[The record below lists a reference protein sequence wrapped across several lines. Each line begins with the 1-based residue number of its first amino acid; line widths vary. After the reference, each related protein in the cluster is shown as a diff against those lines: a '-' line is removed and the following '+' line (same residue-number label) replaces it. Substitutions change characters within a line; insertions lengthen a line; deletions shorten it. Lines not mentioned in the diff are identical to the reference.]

1 MLQSST
7 YLLINFLAVI
17 ICFIASFD
25 KRVQFYKHFGAFLIA
40 STIVAIPFIAWDI
53 WFTKIGVWW
62 FNTDYTTG
70 LIIAGL
76 PIEEWMF
83 FFFIPFACVFTYYC
97 FDKFFDLQWTH
108 GFNNVIVF
116 VTTIVCV
123 VAALLYHDK
132 IYTFITALVTLV
144 TVLYLHF
151 IAKRD
156 WIGQASFVF
165 MILMVGFF
173 LVNGVLTGTG
183 LESPIVNYNPE
194 NFLGIRMLTIPIED
208 AVYGYAQ
215 FLLVVYFFKLFQKEE
230 EVPVHKYQV
239 S

>member
-7 YLLINFLAVI
+7 YLLVNFFAVI
-17 ICFIASFD
+17 ICFLASFD
-25 KRVQFYKHFGAFLIA
+25 KRIKFYKHFGTFLLS

-53 WFTKIGVWW
+53 WFTDMGVWW
-62 FNTDYTTG
+62 FNTDYTIG
-70 LIIAGL
+70 VILAGL

-83 FFFIPFACVFTYYC
+83 FYFIPFACVFTYYC
-97 FDKFFDLQWTH
+97 FDKFFDLSWTH
-108 GFNNVIVF
+108 VFNNVIVF

-123 VAALLYHDK
+123 VTALLYYDK
-132 IYTFITALVTLV
+132 IYTLVTALVTLV
-144 TVLYLHF
+144 TMLYLHF
-151 IAKRD
+151 LAKRE

-194 NFLGIRMLTIPIED
+194 HFLDIRMLTIPIED
-208 AVYGYAQ
+208 AVYGYSQ
-215 FLLVVYFFKLFQKEE
+215 FMLNIYFFTLFK
-230 EVPVHKYQV
+230 KKKI
-239 S
+239 